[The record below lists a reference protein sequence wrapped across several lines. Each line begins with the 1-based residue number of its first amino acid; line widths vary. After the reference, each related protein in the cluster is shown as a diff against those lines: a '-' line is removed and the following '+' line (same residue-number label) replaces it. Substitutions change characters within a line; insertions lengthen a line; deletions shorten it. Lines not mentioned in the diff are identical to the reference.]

1 MTPGERVKPDP
12 GQAGALEKLM
22 DGEQGRMRAWWPG
35 TVHRPPLLPF
45 LFILARPGWGLPGC
59 ALVVAWC
66 GMPAVCG
73 VRTGDG

>member
-22 DGEQGRMRAWWPG
+22 DGGEGRMRAWWLG
-35 TVHRPPLLPF
+35 TAHQPPPHL
-45 LFILARPGWGLPGC
+45 LFILTRPGCGLPTC

-66 GMPAVCG
+66 GMPAACG